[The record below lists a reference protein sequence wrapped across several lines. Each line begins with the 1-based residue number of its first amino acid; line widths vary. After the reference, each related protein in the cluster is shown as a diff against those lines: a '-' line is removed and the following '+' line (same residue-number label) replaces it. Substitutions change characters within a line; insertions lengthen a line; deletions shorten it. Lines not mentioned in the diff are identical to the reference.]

1 MPMLMSASA
10 TEGRAPRRKIQVTGR
25 ERSFALEELFF
36 STTDPKGVIRT
47 CNEVFVRVS
56 GMERNEL
63 VGHAH
68 NVVRHPDMPRS
79 VFRLFWDA
87 LDARRPIAAYVV
99 NLAADGSHY
108 WVLASAAPG
117 GDGFL
122 SVRLKPTTQFFD
134 TAREI
139 YADVLSVE
147 REVEAGDVRKRKDA
161 IAAGAARLS
170 ERLGAAGFASY
181 DEFQNA
187 ALAAEVTA
195 REAQLVTSSGRSQ
208 MAVVGAGTDPELAAI
223 LRSCASATTFLDG
236 LVANLDRYSRMGQEL
251 ADRSQIV
258 SELAGDIRLFSLNA
272 IVASARLGDNG
283 APLGV
288 VAGELR
294 ACSDHA
300 GPVITELRD
309 DISETVNLLGGL
321 AFRTAAARLQTEMVV
336 TFVQELVA
344 SGNPVDTVREE
355 LSVLGRC
362 LEEGFERLLEARS
375 ALDARVRVLVR
386 NVSRVEGD
394 LGVLRALEVNGRV
407 EAARL
412 GDTASVQ
419 ALFHT
424 IAEQVGAA
432 RRDMAG
438 FAEVGRLS
446 EERDIKAERAV
457 QSAVGALGQRAR
469 QLARA
474 AA

>member
-1 MPMLMSASA
+1 MTA
-10 TEGRAPRRKIQVTGR
+10 TEGRAPRRKIKASGR

-36 STTDPKGVIRT
+36 STTDAKGVIRT
-47 CNEVFVRVS
+47 CNDVFVRVS
-56 GMERNEL
+56 GMERDEL
-63 VGHAH
+63 IGHAH

-87 LDARRPIAAYVV
+87 LAAQRPIAAYVM

-108 WVLASAAPG
+108 WVLASAAPAG
-117 GDGFL
+117 EGFL
-122 SVRLKPTTQFFD
+122 SVRLKPSTPFFE

-139 YADVLSVE
+139 YAEVLELE
-147 REVEAGDVRKRKDA
+147 RSVEAGDVKRRKASIEAGSARLQEL
-161 IAAGAARLS
+161 IAA
-170 ERLGAAGFASY
+170 AGYASY

-195 REAQLVTSSGRSQ
+195 REAQLASHPGRSEL
-208 MAVVGAGTDPELAAI
+208 AHVRPGTDPELAAL
-223 LRSCASATTFLDG
+223 LRSCASATAFLDG
-236 LVANLDRYSRMGQEL
+236 LVANLDRYRRIGEEL
-251 ADRSQIV
+251 AARSQVV

-300 GPVITELRD
+300 GPVITELRG
-309 DISETVNLLGGL
+309 DIEETVERLGDL

-336 TFVQELVA
+336 TFVQDLVS
-344 SGNPVDTVREE
+344 SGAAVDTVLEE
-355 LSVLGRC
+355 LSVLAHG
-362 LEEGFERLLEARS
+362 LEVGFSRLLEARS
-375 ALDARVRVLVR
+375 ALDARVRLLVR
-386 NVSRVEGD
+386 NVERVEGD

-432 RRDMAG
+432 RSDMAG
-438 FAEVGRLS
+438 FAEVGRLT
-446 EERDIKAERAV
+446 EERDLRAERAAQAEV
-457 QSAVGALGQRAR
+457 DALGRRAR
-469 QLARA
+469 ALAA
-474 AA
+474 